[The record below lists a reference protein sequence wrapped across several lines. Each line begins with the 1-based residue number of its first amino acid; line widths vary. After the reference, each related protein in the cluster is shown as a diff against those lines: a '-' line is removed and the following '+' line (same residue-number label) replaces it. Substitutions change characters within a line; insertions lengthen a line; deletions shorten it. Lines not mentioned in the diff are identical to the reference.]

1 MVKNESVSSSSE
13 ERSKSALT
21 RERIL
26 NSAAY
31 VLSRKGFAGTRLSD
45 VAAHAELQ
53 APGIYYYFKSREE
66 LIEEVMFVGISH
78 IRAHVR
84 GVLEDLGPDTRPIDR
99 IAAAVEAHLRYELSI
114 SDYTTAAIRNGG
126 QMPEHLRERHEAE
139 RTKYG
144 NEWQALYQ
152 AAKDAGELR
161 DDLDLRATRM
171 LVMGAL
177 NWASEWWHPQRGG
190 SLTALVHTAQSIVLN
205 GIASPA
211 GLAGSA
217 ADEPLASRTSDTKA
231 PTKRR
236 ATKSDNKKANGT
248 VIRAESAASRS
259 TAANG

>member
-1 MVKNESVSSSSE
+1 MIKNESAAASSE

-26 NSAAY
+26 DSAAY

-53 APGIYYYFKSREE
+53 APAIYYYFKSREE

-78 IRAHVR
+78 IRAHVS
-84 GVLEDLGPDTRPIDR
+84 GVIDALGPDIRPIDR
-99 IAAAVEAHLRYELSI
+99 IAAAVEAHMRYELSI

-139 RTKYG
+139 RTRYG

-161 DDLDLRATRM
+161 EGLDLRATRM

-177 NWASEWWHPQRGG
+177 NWASEWWNPKRGG
-190 SLTALVHTAQSIVLN
+190 SLTALVRTTQSIVLH

-211 GLAGSA
+211 GLAGSV
-217 ADEPLASRTSDTKA
+217 ADESSATAAPDVTSPSERPAAKSDT
-231 PTKRR
+231 
-236 ATKSDNKKANGT
+236 KKANGT
-248 VIRAESAASRS
+248 KTGARAAASKK